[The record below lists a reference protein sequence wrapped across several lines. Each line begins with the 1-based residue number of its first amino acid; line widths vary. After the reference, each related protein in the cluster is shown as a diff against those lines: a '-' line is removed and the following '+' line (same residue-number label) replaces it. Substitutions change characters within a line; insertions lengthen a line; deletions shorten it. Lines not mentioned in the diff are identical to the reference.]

1 MLNFW
6 ENISRYPRFFASSV
20 FGLILILIRP
30 FRNLLR
36 TKSGIVVLLIGSI
49 VIILFI
55 SITLLNM
62 LNL

>member
-6 ENISRYPRFFASSV
+6 ENISRYPRFFVSSV